1 MNLQSRYTIPSTV
14 LLQCIDD
21 ETLLFN
27 SANGL
32 FFALNEMGTMM
43 WEKMSESHSLQEI
56 FDHMVELFEVDG
68 NVLSA
73 DIITFANTLAE
84 QGLLNFETKV

>member
-1 MNLQSRYTIPSTV
+1 MNLESRYTIPSTV

-27 SANGL
+27 SSNGL
-32 FFALNEMGTMM
+32 FFALNEMGAVM
-43 WEKMSESHSLQEI
+43 WEIMSESHSLQEV
-56 FDHMVELFEVDG
+56 FDEMIELFEVDG
-68 NVLSA
+68 NVLSN
-73 DIITFANTLAE
+73 DIIAFANTLTE

>member
-14 LLQCIDD
+14 LLQCIDE

-32 FFALNEMGTMM
+32 FFALNEMGTIM
-43 WEKMSESHSLQEI
+43 WEQMAQSHSLQEI

>member
-1 MNLQSRYTIPSTV
+1 MNLESRYTIPSTV

-32 FFALNEMGTMM
+32 FFTLNEMGTMM
-43 WEKMSESHSLQEI
+43 WEKMSESSSLQNI
-56 FDHMVELFEVDG
+56 FDYMVELYEVDSA
-68 NVLSA
+68 VLTN
-73 DIITFANTLAE
+73 DILSFATILAE
-84 QGLLNFETKV
+84 QGLVNFEIKE